1 MSYSNPHLLSII
13 INPMDP
19 KNYRVLFGTSNPSK
33 IEIIRAFLEAL
44 PIEILTPADLSIQI
58 SVREEGNSTEENAV
72 IKAKAYYA
80 AAQVPT
86 LAIDAGLTIQGF
98 PPDKQPGVY
107 VRRIFGVD
115 QEVSDQQMLD
125 YYTGELKMLGG
136 KSVAFWKVAT
146 AFIISPTITYVDAF
160 TFEAQLLAQPSSKLN
175 PGTPLSS
182 LMFDQKNG
190 KYFSEIDHR
199 QRADAE
205 WVKAIM
211 QKNLERWD
219 EECAAGRL

>member
-1 MSYSNPHLLSII
+1 
-13 INPMDP
+13 MDL
-19 KNYRVLFGTSNPSK
+19 KKYRVLFGTSNPSK
-33 IEIIRAFLEAL
+33 IEIIRAFLETL
-44 PIEILTPADLSIQI
+44 PIEILTPADLSIEI
-58 SVREEGNSTEENAV
+58 SVREDGNSTEENAE
-72 IKAKAYYA
+72 IKSKAYYSA
-80 AAQVPT
+80 ARVPT

-98 PPDKQPGVY
+98 APDKQPGVY
-107 VRRIFGVD
+107 VRRIFGID

-125 YYTGELKMLGG
+125 YYTGELKRMGG

-146 AFIISPTITYVDAF
+146 AFTLSPTTTYVDIY
-160 TFEAQLLAQPSSKLN
+160 TFEAQILAQPSLKLN

-182 LMFDQKNG
+182 LMFDQRNG
-190 KYFSEIDHR
+190 KYYSEIDHR

-219 EECAAGRL
+219 EDCAAGRLAW